1 MGFFSFDCVE
11 CGHPMLSPYVLNP
24 TNAWMNEVVVHED
37 EIRVLYGS
45 YDGYGRVAGET
56 MDLSG
61 DACCRHRACW
71 EAAGKPGHTGPS
83 ELSDDQGY
91 FFDDGA
97 HDMEKPDE
105 HTVPEDPDG
114 EKS

>member
-1 MGFFSFDCVE
+1 
-11 CGHPMLSPYVLNP
+11 
-24 TNAWMNEVVVHED
+24 VVHED